1 MKVLNLKNLKNLE
14 ELGIV
19 LKGNFGIKAKRN
31 PNGSIAFR
39 FQHRIKGKGCI
50 SRTLGYFP
58 QMSIK

>member
-1 MKVLNLKNLKNLE
+1 MKVLNFKNLKNLE

-39 FQHRIKGKGCI
+39 FQHRIKGKSRII
-50 SRTLGYFP
+50 SSR
-58 QMSIK
+58 KDV